1 MKTSIPRALTVA
13 LLLTA
18 AGLQA
23 EPARAEEKNPDVA
36 RLSQRLRTLD
46 ANADTAGAAA
56 YERLQARQSVDAL
69 AAAKGKARN
78 MALQIAELRVQTA
91 EIAARNDV
99 ARREVDRLERTRSD
113 LLVEASRQD
122 AARARQEA
130 ERLRIQAQIQAEEA
144 MRLREQADQEA
155 AARQQAET
163 ALDDVA
169 GSQAAKLKAA
179 RQRQAE
185 LARRQAELLGTGKD
199 KPEEARAK
207 P

>member
-1 MKTSIPRALTVA
+1 MKTKISSGIALA
-13 LLLTA
+13 LLLMA
-18 AGLQA
+18 AAFAVHA
-23 EPARAEEKNPDVA
+23 EKKDSEVA
-36 RLSQRLRTLD
+36 RLSSRLQALD
-46 ANADTAGAAA
+46 ANPDTSGTGA
-56 YERLQARQSVDAL
+56 YERLQARQALDAL
-69 AAAKGKARN
+69 AVAKSKARA
-78 MALQIAELRVQTA
+78 MALQIAELRVETA
-91 EIAARNDV
+91 ELAARNEV
-99 ARREVDRLERTRSD
+99 ARREIDRLDRTRSD

-144 MRLREQADQEA
+144 ARLREQADQEA

-185 LARRQAELLGTGKD
+185 LAKRQAELMGKSG
-199 KPEEARAK
+199 KSEEESAK